1 LPPDAGR
8 YDGRQFGEVIMARS
22 RLLGFVALLVAGV
35 GIAHSATQSSAE
47 SELRKAVQ
55 EMLDAIA
62 PGNAD
67 VWKRYLDERVL
78 LVDENGV
85 VRTKAEMLAEFSPL
99 PPGLVGNL
107 ALDTFKMRQHG
118 DIAVL
123 AYEAQEHL
131 DYHGQKLASRYRIN
145 DTWQKTAQ
153 GWQLL
158 SEQVAAVLKD
168 PPSIKLTQQQLCEYS
183 GTYSLTAEITTT
195 ISCTADG
202 LTAERSGRKPSP
214 YLAELKDVFF
224 VAGQPRTR
232 RIFMRD
238 AQGKVVAFVDRRE
251 GEDIRWNRT

>member
-1 LPPDAGR
+1 
-8 YDGRQFGEVIMARS
+8 MARS
-22 RLLGFVALLVAGV
+22 RALRFVVLLVAGV
-35 GIAHSATQSSAE
+35 GVAHSATQSSAE
-47 SELRKAVQ
+47 GELRKAVQ

-62 PGNAD
+62 PGNAE
-67 VWKRYLDERVL
+67 VWKRYLDERVV

-85 VRTKAEMLAEFSPL
+85 VRTKSQLLAEFSPL

-107 ALDTFKMRQHG
+107 ALDKFKMEQHG
-118 DIAVL
+118 DVAVL

-131 DYHGQKLASRYRIN
+131 EYHGQTLASRYRIN
-145 DTWQKTAQ
+145 DTWLKTRQ

-168 PPSIKLTQQQLCEYS
+168 PPSMKLTRQQLCEYN

-214 YLAELKDVFF
+214 YLAEVEDVFF

-232 RIFMRD
+232 RIFVRD
-238 AQGKVVAFVDRRE
+238 AQRKVVAFVDRRE
-251 GEDIRWNRT
+251 GEDIRWIRKP

>member
-1 LPPDAGR
+1 
-8 YDGRQFGEVIMARS
+8 MARS
-22 RLLGFVALLVAGV
+22 RLLGFVAVLFAGSGVAH
-35 GIAHSATQSSAE
+35 AATQSSAAG
-47 SELRKAVQ
+47 ELRKATQ

-67 VWKRYLDERVL
+67 VWQRYLHERVV
-78 LVDENGV
+78 LVDENGA
-85 VRTKAEMLAEFSPL
+85 VRTKSQMLAEFSPL

-107 ALDTFKMRQHG
+107 VVDKFKMEQHG
-118 DIAVL
+118 AVAVL

-131 DYHGQKLASRYRIN
+131 DYHGQTLQSRYRIN
-145 DTWQKTAQ
+145 DTWLKTPQ

-168 PPSIKLTQQQLCEYS
+168 PPSIKLTQEQLCEYS
-183 GTYSLTAEITTT
+183 GTYSLTAEIATT

-251 GEDIRWNRT
+251 GEDIRRNRP

>member
-1 LPPDAGR
+1 
-8 YDGRQFGEVIMARS
+8 MARL
-22 RLLGFVALLVAGV
+22 RWFGFIGSLVAGV
-35 GIAHSATQSSAE
+35 GLAQAAAQPSAE
-47 SELRKAVQ
+47 GELRKATQ

-62 PGNAD
+62 PGNAS
-67 VWKRYLDERVL
+67 VWKRYLHERVV

-85 VRTKAEMLAEFSPL
+85 VRTKSEMLAEFSPL

-107 ALDTFKMRQHG
+107 ALDKFKMEQHG
-118 DIAVL
+118 DVAVL

-131 DYHGQKLASRYRIN
+131 DYHGQTLQSRYRIN
-145 DTWQKTAQ
+145 DTWLKTAQ

-168 PPSIKLTQQQLCEYS
+168 PPSIKLSQQQLCEYS
-183 GTYSLTAEITTT
+183 GTYSLAAEIATT
-195 ISCTADG
+195 IRCSQDG
-202 LTAERSGRKPSP
+202 LTAERSGRQPAQ
-214 YLAELKDVFF
+214 YLAEVPDVFF

-232 RIFMRD
+232 RIFLRD